1 MQRQSRQAGWQ
12 AGTQAASWFVTK
24 INAQC
29 LLQHDSRRDI
39 TISKAGC
46 QQRCGR
52 RRCKWQAVGQ
62 AQTTARP
69 TFQPQSWISTP
80 GHKLPLSSRRGQMK
94 ACTPWSSRAP
104 LPSGEGTCGRAG
116 RQAEGREG
124 RRVRVRRCSRMQSA
138 GQKAPAPLPVSS
150 APVPA
155 LTAVPPAQ
163 LHCSSTRLE
172 AGKHCGHL
180 AVLCGIADPPLDS
193 AVIRGVDDPLISVH
207 I

>member
-1 MQRQSRQAGWQ
+1 MRQAQVQVAGSGAGADDCQ
-12 AGTQAASWFVTK
+12 AHLPAAVVDLDARPQVAAVV
-24 INAQC
+24 AQGADESVHAVVV
-29 LLQHDSRRDI
+29 QG
-39 TISKAGC
+39 AA
-46 QQRCGR
+46 
-52 RRCKWQAVGQ
+52 AVGG
-62 AQTTARP
+62 
-69 TFQPQSWISTP
+69 
-80 GHKLPLSSRRGQMK
+80 GHL
-94 ACTPWSSRAP
+94 RA
-104 LPSGEGTCGRAG
+104 GRQAG